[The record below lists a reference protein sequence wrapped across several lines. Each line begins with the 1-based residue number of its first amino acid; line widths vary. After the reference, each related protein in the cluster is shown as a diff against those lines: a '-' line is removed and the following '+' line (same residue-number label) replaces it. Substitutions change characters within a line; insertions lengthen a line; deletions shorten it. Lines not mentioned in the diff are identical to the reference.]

1 MAYRMIG
8 ESNRCPAV
16 FSLSALREGLAC
28 PAMPRAKFTHEATTR
43 RQPEEVWR
51 RLQDVETWSSIGP
64 VEHVWD
70 PVHDEEGLLVEYRW
84 SASVGPTTYR
94 GTANVIEA
102 HVDSLMVLELDGGE
116 LAGTL
121 STRIEQ
127 NGSGSRITVDLG
139 IVSKGTLSA
148 LFFPIVSEA
157 VGRGLPAQVD
167 RFVAGLD
174 QPA

>member
-1 MAYRMIG
+1 MIG
-8 ESNRCPAV
+8 GPDPYPAD
-16 FSLSALREGLAC
+16 FALLAFREGLAC
-28 PAMPRAKFTHEATTR
+28 PAMPRANFSHAATTR
-43 RQPEEVWR
+43 RQPDEVWR

-70 PVHDEEGLLVEYRW
+70 PVHDEEGQLVEYRW

-94 GTANVIEA
+94 GTAQVSDA
-102 HVDSLMVLELDGGE
+102 HVDSLMVLDLDGGE

-157 VGRGLPAQVD
+157 VGRGLPAQVE

-174 QPA
+174 QPG